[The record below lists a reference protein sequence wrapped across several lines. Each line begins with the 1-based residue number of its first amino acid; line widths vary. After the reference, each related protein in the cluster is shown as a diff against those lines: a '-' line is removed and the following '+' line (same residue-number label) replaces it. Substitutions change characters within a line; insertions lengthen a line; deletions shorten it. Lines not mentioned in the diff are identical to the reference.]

1 MQMKDR
7 EKEIKYLMYLK
18 SELIR
23 QTKKE
28 LKDLKT
34 ELESLNQEKTLK
46 RTRKGSGYHGKN

>member
-1 MQMKDR
+1 MKDR

>member
-1 MQMKDR
+1 MKDK

-28 LKDLKT
+28 LKQLKQQ
-34 ELESLNQEKTLK
+34 LIQEQKQKKL
-46 RTRKGSGYHGKN
+46 SKNNCKNK

>member
-1 MQMKDR
+1 MKDK

-28 LKDLKT
+28 LKDLKN
-34 ELESLNQEKTLK
+34 ELEQFNKEKTLK
-46 RTRKGSGYHGKN
+46 RRYDKNV

>member
-1 MQMKDR
+1 MRER

-28 LKDLKT
+28 LKQLKY
-34 ELESLNQEKTLK
+34 ELEQLNHQKTLSK
-46 RTRKGSGYHGKN
+46 QNRK

>member
-1 MQMKDR
+1 MKER

-28 LKDLKT
+28 LKQLKY
-34 ELESLNQEKTLK
+34 ELEQVRNEKTLK
-46 RTRKGSGYHGKN
+46 RKYKEVK